1 MKRTSILHI
10 ELREL
15 HIEAIPGP
23 IRHLCLACCPV
34 DSLTKTTVMMTKWYI
49 SSWNSSDS
57 NALCFFYKK
66 KKKKTLFTTLCCVV
80 FTVFVALLSRAIKA
94 SAEVAC
100 ADEMM
105 TRCCI
110 CTRRRKTKEVEVK
123 LESSTAQQPTA
134 IPAGHVERPPWKEKK
149 KKEAFFFFFLSSAL
163 NGRFR
168 PSTLVSRNHRD
179 GDQNLEAVPLFC
191 FRVVGRAWGTF
202 IAIFGGSAMAAA
214 GTHFLSFLRGWKYSV
229 AYTWTLKSR
238 RRRRSS
244 STAPSTTAAASFWH

>member
-1 MKRTSILHI
+1 MKRTYILHI
-10 ELREL
+10 HLPFRFELRKL
-15 HIEAIPGP
+15 RIEAIPGP
-23 IRHLCLACCPV
+23 IRHPPTC
-34 DSLTKTTVMMTKWYI
+34 
-49 SSWNSSDS
+49 
-57 NALCFFYKK
+57 ALRVTRSILWPSGTYPHGTAVIATRYVFFFTQ
-66 KKKKTLFTTLCCVV
+66 KKKKTFCTTLCCVV

-134 IPAGHVERPPWKEKK
+134 IPAGHVERPPWIPIGNSSRVAGKMLTGRLKK
-149 KKEAFFFFFLSSAL
+149 RRITGNEEGQKKEAFFFFLLLSAL

-179 GDQNLEAVPLFC
+179 GDPNFPLEAVPLFC
-191 FRVVGRAWGTF
+191 FRVVGRAWRTF
-202 IAIFGGSAMAAA
+202 RHLWRFNNGG
-214 GTHFLSFLRGWKYSV
+214 GWNPLS
-229 AYTWTLKSR
+229 
-238 RRRRSS
+238 
-244 STAPSTTAAASFWH
+244 

>member
-1 MKRTSILHI
+1 MYCRQQQRYIAAAAGSVRTKKPFPLIFISPSV
-10 ELREL
+10 EF
-15 HIEAIPGP
+15 AIP
-23 IRHLCLACCPV
+23 IRASRTAYRLSRPFPDPFATLRPTGCALRVCVV
-34 DSLTKTTVMMTKWYI
+34 DSLTNTTVRMTKWYI
-49 SSWNSSDS
+49 STWNSSDS

-134 IPAGHVERPPWKEKK
+134 IPAGHVERPP
-149 KKEAFFFFFLSSAL
+149 
-163 NGRFR
+163 
-168 PSTLVSRNHRD
+168 
-179 GDQNLEAVPLFC
+179 
-191 FRVVGRAWGTF
+191 
-202 IAIFGGSAMAAA
+202 
-214 GTHFLSFLRGWKYSV
+214 
-229 AYTWTLKSR
+229 
-238 RRRRSS
+238 
-244 STAPSTTAAASFWH
+244 

>member
-1 MKRTSILHI
+1 MFCWYQISDSRPSDPIPVHGPVGFILNETRMPSICPDTIESNFSRKKKDPPFPPSHLYSPPSLKKTFLEKKNETNFHSPYRASRTAYRGHSRTHSPPVPCVL
-10 ELREL
+10 
-15 HIEAIPGP
+15 PG
-23 IRHLCLACCPV
+23 RFF
-34 DSLTKTTVMMTKWYI
+34 DQDDRNDEMTKWYI
-49 SSWNSSDS
+49 FSWNSSDS

-149 KKEAFFFFFLSSAL
+149 KEAGCSFFFFFFFQV
-163 NGRFR
+163 RW
-168 PSTLVSRNHRD
+168 TDVSGH
-179 GDQNLEAVPLFC
+179 QL
-191 FRVVGRAWGTF
+191 
-202 IAIFGGSAMAAA
+202 
-214 GTHFLSFLRGWKYSV
+214 
-229 AYTWTLKSR
+229 
-238 RRRRSS
+238 
-244 STAPSTTAAASFWH
+244 

>member
-1 MKRTSILHI
+1 MIATRY
-10 ELREL
+10 
-15 HIEAIPGP
+15 
-23 IRHLCLACCPV
+23 V
-34 DSLTKTTVMMTKWYI
+34 
-49 SSWNSSDS
+49 
-57 NALCFFYKK
+57 FFTKK
-66 KKKKTLFTTLCCVV
+66 KKRKRCLQLFVV
-80 FTVFVALLSRAIKA
+80 SCLLFLWLFCHGLLKHLPRLRAQMRWWRD
-94 SAEVAC
+94 VVY
-100 ADEMM
+100 
-105 TRCCI
+105 
-110 CTRRRKTKEVEVK
+110 TRRRKTKEVEVK